1 MKKTTIFLLVLIGM
15 NFKSAAQIP
24 NNGFENWT
32 TVGNSTE
39 PTGWHSIYSLMDSS
53 GTYCPVTKSTDHYPA
68 TIGNFSARIAND
80 TARWNSANP
89 PGNMLGWGFITSTKA
104 DDKPLFPV
112 TGHPKSLCGYYK
124 FLPQNGDTMNIDFHF
139 YKNGAE
145 ITMGNFQSN
154 VTASSWT
161 PFKVFVTDTLYNSV
175 DSARVGFGSCNEPKN
190 GHGGPRGNSALYI
203 DNLSFD
209 NLITS
214 SSSVEKLFSKNMLFD
229 LYPNPATDFVSFN
242 IDNTNNADLTLTV
255 YNVMG
260 KIVKSETLQQNQK
273 QINVKDLSRGIYFVE
288 IKSKDW
294 TGKQKLIIRR

>member
-1 MKKTTIFLLVLIGM
+1 MS
-15 NFKSAAQIP
+15 FKADAQIP
-24 NNGFENWT
+24 NNGFENWKN
-32 TVGNSTE
+32 VGNSTE
-39 PTGWHSIYSLMDSS
+39 PSGWQSMYYFADSS

-104 DDKPLFPV
+104 NDKPLFPV

-145 ITMGNFQSN
+145 ITMGHFQSN
-154 VTASSWT
+154 VAAPSWT
-161 PFKVFVTDTLYNSV
+161 SFKVFVTDTLYISA
-175 DSARVGFGSCNEPKN
+175 DSARIGFDACNEPKN

-214 SSSVEKLFSKNMLFD
+214 PSSVEKPFSKNILFD
-229 LYPNPATDFVSFN
+229 LYPNPASDLVNFD
-242 IDNTNNADLTLTV
+242 IDNPNNADLTLTV
-255 YNVMG
+255 YDVTG
-260 KIVKSETLQQNQK
+260 KIVKSETLQKNQT
-273 QINVKDLSRGIYFVE
+273 QINIKNLSKGIYLVE

-294 TGKQKLIIRR
+294 AGKQKLIIQK